1 MRQFSYTAAMTKEY
15 SPTGLTS
22 RLSPKAGGHL
32 SGHDSLLKY
41 ERLAQERPKACTQI
55 CSWTGKRFPKSAPKQ
70 EVPGQIWL
78 HLSVHASFPME
89 CQRCL
94 TPVDV
99 PLDVERSFRFVADE
113 ATAEA
118 LDEECDEDLLA
129 LSREFDL
136 RELIE
141 DELLMALPVVPRHEE
156 CPTSVPLASSDDDF
170 EVANSEKPNPFAAL
184 AALRKDGKGHKFLFG
199 L

>member
-1 MRQFSYTAAMTKEY
+1 MTKEF
-15 SPTGLTS
+15 SPY
-22 RLSPKAGGHL
+22 RLDIKAFAQAGGRL

-41 ERLAQERPKACTQI
+41 ERLSQEAKSLHPDL
-55 CSWTGKRFPKSAPKQ
+55 SVDWTASG
-70 EVPGQIWL
+70 EVRTALGGIGQVWL
-78 HLSVHASFPME
+78 HVQVQATFPME

-99 PLDVERSFRFVADE
+99 PLAVERSFRFVADE

-118 LDEECDEDLLA
+118 LDDDSEEDLLA

-141 DELLMALPVVPRHEE
+141 DELLMALPVVPRHDE
-156 CPTSVPLASSDDDF
+156 CPTAVPLASSDDDF
-170 EVANSEKPNPFAAL
+170 EAASAEKPNPFAAL
-184 AALRKDGKGHKFLFG
+184 ASLRKEEKGQ
-199 L
+199 

>member
-1 MRQFSYTAAMTKEY
+1 MTKEY
-15 SPTGLTS
+15 SPD
-22 RLSPKAGGHL
+22 RLDIKAFAQAGGHL

-41 ERLAQERPKACTQI
+41 ERLAQEAKGLHPDLLVDWKAVSDIRPEA
-55 CSWTGKRFPKSAPKQ
+55 GG
-70 EVPGQIWL
+70 PGQILL

-129 LSREFDL
+129 LSR
-136 RELIE
+136 
-141 DELLMALPVVPRHEE
+141 
-156 CPTSVPLASSDDDF
+156 
-170 EVANSEKPNPFAAL
+170 
-184 AALRKDGKGHKFLFG
+184 
-199 L
+199 

>member
-15 SPTGLTS
+15 SPD
-22 RLSPKAGGHL
+22 RLDIKAFAQAGGHL

-41 ERLAQERPKACTQI
+41 ERLAQEAKGLHPDLLVDWKAVSEIRPEA
-55 CSWTGKRFPKSAPKQ
+55 GG
-70 EVPGQIWL
+70 PGQIWL

-129 LSREFDL
+129 LSREF
-136 RELIE
+136 
-141 DELLMALPVVPRHEE
+141 ELLMALPVVPRHEE

-184 AALRKDGKGHKFLFG
+184 AALRKDGKGT
-199 L
+199 